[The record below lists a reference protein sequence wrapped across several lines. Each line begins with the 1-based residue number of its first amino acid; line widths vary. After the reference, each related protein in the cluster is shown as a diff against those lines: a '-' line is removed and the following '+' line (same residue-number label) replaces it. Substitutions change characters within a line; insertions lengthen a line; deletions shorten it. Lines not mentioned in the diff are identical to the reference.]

1 MLYEIDGKSAFRIDL
16 YNHSVASKWKSLIES
31 IYVGDGEDIDH
42 KRTFFNFQTTDEI
55 RQMLLDAIEN
65 INKFLKKEFIEI
77 PKNINWDDQ
86 DLYNTLHIAFE
97 KLSGEHDNPTRLMK
111 IAPKNIQEN
120 IRDLNFCVH
129 ALEHSTGNTG
139 NLCIQWTKSR
149 TMTPRIGLTEEEH
162 ELFQFH
168 QTADEVYLSYNE
180 LGKSYIDL
188 WRDNLPVDYDA
199 TKNNH
204 FIGADIEIALTDKA
218 NIFQPEFVDWCHN
231 NNIDPEQKNHGIGLL
246 PIGKIEKIN
255 IEHLTKDSKAN
266 IIIERN
272 KKL

>member
-55 RQMLLDAIEN
+55 RQMLLNSIEN
-65 INKFLKKEFIEI
+65 INTFLKREFIEI
-77 PKNINWDDQ
+77 PKNIDWDDE
-86 DLYNTLHIAFE
+86 DLYNKLHIAFE
-97 KLSGEHDNPTRLMK
+97 KLSGEFDNPTKLMK

-129 ALEHSTGNTG
+129 ALEHSTGEVG
-139 NLCIQWTKSR
+139 NLCIQWTKAR
-149 TMTPRIGLTEEEH
+149 TMTPRIDLTKDDY

-168 QTADEVYLSYNE
+168 QTANEVYLSYNE